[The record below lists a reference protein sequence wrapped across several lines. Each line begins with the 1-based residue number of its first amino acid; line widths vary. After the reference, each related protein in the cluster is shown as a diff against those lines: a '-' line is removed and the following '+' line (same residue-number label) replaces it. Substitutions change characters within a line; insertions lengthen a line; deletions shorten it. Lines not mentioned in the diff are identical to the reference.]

1 VTKLDQRFRRKAIT
15 CASSDS
21 RTKADPLL
29 WQNAMSACASSE
41 EGEITADVFGFLT
54 CEPNADVER
63 VHPKAMP
70 VILATAER
78 VR

>member
-1 VTKLDQRFRRKAIT
+1 
-15 CASSDS
+15 
-21 RTKADPLL
+21 
-29 WQNAMSACASSE
+29 MSACASSE